1 MQDKHFIKIAKKY
14 ANETATEKEKQHV
27 EAFYSA
33 MQKTHESIPINLSA
47 VKKIKIKN
55 AIDSIIHKKV
65 NPFNYNKIAIAASIV
80 LLLGIT
86 LFYSLSTAN
95 ITTQSTLKGERKEII
110 LADGSH
116 VFLNANSR
124 ISYKDNFLEQ
134 RSIVL
139 TGEAFFKVVRNI
151 KKPFTVTTNSTETRV
166 LGTSF
171 NINSTNT
178 NQTTVSVNTGK
189 VLVRSK
195 IKLEDSV
202 LLTKNQQVSFLDHT
216 LLKVS
221 YNNSDDL
228 MAWTKNIIVLK
239 SETLENTAKILE
251 NWYNVSINIEDE
263 IIKNEIISGKFNNE
277 TLKNVMESI
286 AILKNLKIIYLTPNE
301 ITIRKK
307 HN

>member
-1 MQDKHFIKIAKKY
+1 M
-14 ANETATEKEKQHV
+14 
-27 EAFYSA
+27 
-33 MQKTHESIPINLSA
+33 
-47 VKKIKIKN
+47 
-55 AIDSIIHKKV
+55 
-65 NPFNYNKIAIAASIV
+65 
-80 LLLGIT
+80 
-86 LFYSLSTAN
+86 
-95 ITTQSTLKGERKEII
+95 
-110 LADGSH
+110 
-116 VFLNANSR
+116 
-124 ISYKDNFLEQ
+124 
-134 RSIVL
+134 
-139 TGEAFFKVVRNI
+139 
-151 KKPFTVTTNSTETRV
+151 
-166 LGTSF
+166 
-171 NINSTNT
+171 
-178 NQTTVSVNTGK
+178 
-189 VLVRSK
+189 
-195 IKLEDSV
+195 

-307 HN
+307 T